1 MVTSLLEIKQFY
13 GNDGIK
19 VSAQYWNI
27 QYLISCFIINHAND
41 LMKSTKQKRFYA
53 LKLFSKIY
61 SSLTVT
67 LFVLTLI
74 LEVDIL
80 NYAADEG
87 RGKKKSVPA
96 SKLLMKSN

>member
-41 LMKSTKQKRFYA
+41 LMKSTKQNRFYA